1 MRESIH
7 RLAAEADHDWLADFR
22 RRVRRDQWRRAM
34 RQRLAGLALLAACWI
49 AGIAAVGLLAV
60 SAVLIEA
67 GR

>member
-7 RLAAEADHDWLADFR
+7 RLAAEADHDWLANFR

-34 RQRLAGLALLAACWI
+34 RQRLAGLALLAACWF
-49 AGIAAVGLLAV
+49 AGIAAVGLLGVPAMLV
-60 SAVLIEA
+60 EV

>member
-34 RQRLAGLALLAACWI
+34 RQRLAGLDLLTVCWF
-49 AGIAAVGLLAV
+49 AGMAAVGFLVVPAMLV
-60 SAVLIEA
+60 EVW
-67 GR
+67 R